1 MRYLLRRSA
10 HAAFLLLGVSLLAF
24 AFTVLAPGS
33 YFDEMRLNPQI
44 APETTVALRSRYV
57 LDRPVAGLVRSGLPL
72 LVRHVRAAVAEVL
85 LAPFLLAAGGH
96 GIPRRTLLCRYALAA
111 AANPLVALFGFS
123 NETLLR
129 GSLLIEVVM
138 GWPGL

>member
-44 APETTVALRSRYV
+44 APETIVSLRSRYE
-57 LDRPVAGLVRSGLPL
+57 LDRPLPVRYVHLVISLSHVDMGFSVAYSTPVAPLL
-72 LVRHVRAAVAEVL
+72 LVRARNTLLLTVRSML
-85 LAPFLLAAGGH
+85 LAWR
-96 GIPRRTLLCRYALAA
+96 IAL
-111 AANPLVALFGFS
+111 
-123 NETLLR
+123 TRCMLR
-129 GSLLIEVVM
+129 A
-138 GWPGL
+138 